1 MNEKN
6 SLVMC
11 KTTISMRT
19 IHSYTG
25 VQTLF
30 LLIPVP
36 LTVSNIPDDCFP
48 LNSGWEK

>member
-11 KTTISMRT
+11 KRTISMRT

-30 LLIPVP
+30 LLISVP
-36 LTVSNIPDDCFP
+36 FFVSNILDDCFT